1 LSDRHSVSRLT
12 KDGIRFEILVKPESA
27 FSFRQGKTKSI
38 LEVLITNTIFLDAN
52 KGLRA
57 SEKALQKSFG
67 TVNPLKIA
75 EVILS
80 KGTFQ
85 MTTQQRKQLIQEKRK
100 KIISFI
106 SRQSVDPRTNLPH
119 PPTRIEQAMSQI
131 RYSIDPS
138 KVIEEQAK
146 EVIKLLRP
154 FLPLKVENALVSVQ
168 IPSGYSR
175 KAYGFVKGFG
185 SIKREEWKDDGSWFA
200 IVELPAGLYGSFLEK
215 LGEKTRGNLKTKLLD

>member
-1 LSDRHSVSRLT
+1 
-12 KDGIRFEILVKPESA
+12 VKPESA
-27 FSFRQGKTKSI
+27 FSFKQGKTKSI
-38 LEVLITNTIFLDAN
+38 SEALVTNIIFLDAK

-67 TVNPLKIA
+67 NVDPLKIA

-85 MTTQQRKQLIQEKRK
+85 MTTQQRKQLVQEKRK

-131 RYSIDPS
+131 RYSIDTS
-138 KVIEEQAK
+138 KAIEEQAK

-154 FLPLKVENALVSVQ
+154 FLPLKVENASVSVQ
-168 IPSGYSR
+168 IPSEYSR
-175 KAYGFVKGFG
+175 KVYGFVKGFG
-185 SIKREEWKDDGSWFA
+185 SIKREEWKNDGSWFA
-200 IVELPAGLYGSFLEK
+200 IVELPAGSYGSFLEK
-215 LGEKTRGNLKTKLLD
+215 LGEKTRGTLKTKLLD